1 MGNGHKAYDS
11 DGFLREKTAIVDA
24 ALIEGCERGSPTA
37 LKTYYQVTKRTGDN
51 NKPMEFKLDADF
63 IAACY
68 FQAELELGDEL
79 NEKVIQEDLSEVPP
93 ELENDNH

>member
-1 MGNGHKAYDS
+1 MGDGHKVYDS
-11 DGFLREKTAIVDA
+11 DKW
-24 ALIEGCERGSPTA
+24 LIEKSQAVDKALMEACEEGSPTA

-51 NKPMEFKLDADF
+51 NKSVEFKLDADF

-79 NEKVIQEDLSEVPP
+79 NEKVIQKDLSELPP
-93 ELENDNH
+93 ELENDNN